1 MLDADHFRLLWPV
14 FVKVTL
20 QFQEVVGALYEQL
33 GSLVVGRVK
42 LPGLT
47 ESTGGVGLGVGVGV
61 GFGVGVGVGAS
72 VGVGVGATVGVMSV
86 RFTT

>member
-1 MLDADHFRLLWPV
+1 MLN
-14 FVKVTL
+14 
-20 QFQEVVGALYEQL
+20 EQL

-47 ESTGGVGLGVGVGV
+47 ESIGGVGLGVGV